1 MAGGEHQE
9 VGSTILASKSDFLES
24 GSGILSPKSD
34 FQESGNAFLTS
45 EIDFRKLGNTFLH
58 TKNDFGKPEQTILP
72 SKHQEKII
80 QTIAITPVMAI
91 ISKEN
96 VFSYFSF
103 QLIISTFTPTLLTCG
118 NTC

>member
-9 VGSTILASKSDFLES
+9 VGSA
-24 GSGILSPKSD
+24 ILSPKGD

-45 EIDFRKLGNTFLH
+45 EIDFRKLGNAFLH
-58 TKNDFGKPEQTILP
+58 TKKDFGKPEQTILP
-72 SKHQEKII
+72 SKHQQEII
-80 QTIAITPVMAI
+80 HTMGIIPVDAI
-91 ISKEN
+91 ILGREY
-96 VFSYFSF
+96 FSYFSF